1 MSETTPAMTGTNWHT
16 PDGVTAYWTDPST
29 RYGQDM
35 LKLDLLTT
43 KEHDGP
49 CLVIEAMTRNSEF
62 SRPPEDEPE
71 NDTQWWQQVACL
83 NRADTTFVRDLLSQ
97 IVAVHNGRN
106 DH

>member
-1 MSETTPAMTGTNWHT
+1 MSETTHAMTGTNWHT

-49 CLVIEAMTRNSEF
+49 CLVIEAMTCNSEF

-71 NDTQWWQQVACL
+71 NTTQ
-83 NRADTTFVRDLLSQ
+83 
-97 IVAVHNGRN
+97 
-106 DH
+106 

>member
-1 MSETTPAMTGTNWHT
+1 M
-16 PDGVTAYWTDPST
+16 TAYWTDPST

-43 KEHDGP
+43 KEHDGR

-71 NDTQWWQQVACL
+71 NTTQ
-83 NRADTTFVRDLLSQ
+83 
-97 IVAVHNGRN
+97 
-106 DH
+106 